1 MRQIQPRR
9 AEFEKIVANDQQSF
23 HWHHLVC
30 KQFTAPYHS
39 HPQDELSHIC
49 RGRGSR
55 LVSDSIK
62 HFGPGDLVFIAP
74 NVPHIWQVSPECP
87 EAETL
92 YIQFLPEFLGAEF
105 FKTPE
110 MQAVWELMIT
120 ARNGATFSVGVREEI
135 AARLK
140 KFPTLNPSER
150 LLELIAILLRLSQ
163 SPGIRSL
170 GKDINRARLNQREEE
185 RISRAFKYLNEN
197 LTGLISQAEIA
208 RSVRLSSSAFSR
220 LFKKTT
226 GKCFMQVVNDLR
238 IAQVCRLLA
247 ETDRT
252 VAEIAY
258 GCGFETLS
266 HFNCQFRRI
275 MKTVPSNYRHKLA
288 TIALGKLRA

>member
-30 KQFTAPYHS
+30 KQFTAPYHY
-39 HPQDELSHIC
+39 HPEYELIHIC

-110 MQAVWELMIT
+110 MQTVWELMIT
-120 ARNGATFSVGVREEI
+120 ARNGAGPAVRPK
-135 AARLK
+135 APRMAMM
-140 KFPTLNPSER
+140 
-150 LLELIAILLRLSQ
+150 RLSTMDTADSSRVSNAPQ
-163 SPGIRSL
+163 ASS
-170 GKDINRARLNQREEE
+170 
-185 RISRAFKYLNEN
+185 SRAAHTAAN
-197 LTGLISQAEIA
+197 
-208 RSVRLSSSAFSR
+208 
-220 LFKKTT
+220 
-226 GKCFMQVVNDLR
+226 
-238 IAQVCRLLA
+238 
-247 ETDRT
+247 
-252 VAEIAY
+252 
-258 GCGFETLS
+258 
-266 HFNCQFRRI
+266 
-275 MKTVPSNYRHKLA
+275 
-288 TIALGKLRA
+288 